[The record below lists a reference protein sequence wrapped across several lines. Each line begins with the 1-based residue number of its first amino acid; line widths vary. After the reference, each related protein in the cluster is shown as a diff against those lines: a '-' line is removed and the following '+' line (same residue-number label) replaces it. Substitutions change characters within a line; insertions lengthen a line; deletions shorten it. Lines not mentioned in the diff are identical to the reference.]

1 MNPLQYFEDNIVGHY
16 NAPRRA
22 HIVLSAEYNIYKFK
36 FRQTGR
42 FQMLNDHSEYFNY
55 PAVSFLL
62 IPLGSV
68 NAHYLSSLTL
78 VIASFFMIRTII
90 YAFFCS

>member
-16 NAPRRA
+16 NAPRRT

-42 FQMLNDHSEYFNY
+42 FQMLNDYRYKPDSFFRSYVVSKESLLGFLFS
-55 PAVSFLL
+55 AVSFF
-62 IPLGSV
+62 INTVRFG
-68 NAHYLSSLTL
+68 
-78 VIASFFMIRTII
+78 
-90 YAFFCS
+90 